1 MRRIAVRPGVCART
15 MRRRLRSIVAVA
27 AGLASLAV
35 AAPASASPPKTERFS
50 QSGTSFWASC
60 EGFDIIVNFEF
71 TAMMTEFY
79 DRNGDLV
86 RVRGWSRG
94 TGELVNTVT
103 GKTETGS
110 GPNIFF
116 DDFRTET
123 TSIVGLQFHNNVPGQ
138 GAVALDAGRIVIDW
152 ATDEVIFE
160 AGPHP
165 GFEGIDWCAI
175 LAGKP

>member
-1 MRRIAVRPGVCART
+1 MRRTG
-15 MRRRLRSIVAVA
+15 RSILAIAAAVA
-27 AGLASLAV
+27 SLVV
-35 AAPASASPPKTERFS
+35 AAPASAIAPKTERFWE
-50 QSGTSFWASC
+50 SGTSSWASC

-71 TAMMTEFY
+71 AAMITEFY
-79 DRNGDLV
+79 DQNGDLV

-110 GPNIFF
+110 GPSIFF

-138 GAVALDAGRIVIDW
+138 GIVALDAGRIVIDW

-165 GFEGIDWCAI
+165 GFDGIDWCAI
-175 LAGKP
+175 LAGAP

>member
-1 MRRIAVRPGVCART
+1 MATQEPKEGT
-15 MRRRLRSIVAVA
+15 MRRTGRSIIAIAAAVV
-27 AGLASLAV
+27 SLAV
-35 AAPASASPPKTERFS
+35 AAPASAIPPQTERFS

-71 TAMMTEFY
+71 TAMITEFY
-79 DRNGDLV
+79 DQNGDLV
-86 RVRGWSRG
+86 RVRGWFRG

-110 GPNIFF
+110 GPSMFF
-116 DDFRTET
+116 DNFRTET
-123 TSIVGLQFHNNVPGQ
+123 TSLVGLQFHNNVPGQ
-138 GAVALDAGRIVIDW
+138 GIVALDAGRIVIDW

-165 GFEGIDWCAI
+165 GFEGIDWCSV
-175 LAGKP
+175 LAGDP

>member
-1 MRRIAVRPGVCART
+1 MRRTG
-15 MRRRLRSIVAVA
+15 RSIIAIAAAVV
-27 AGLASLAV
+27 SLAV
-35 AAPASASPPKTERFS
+35 AAPASAIPPQTERFS

-71 TAMMTEFY
+71 TAMITEFY
-79 DRNGDLV
+79 DQNGDLV
-86 RVRGWSRG
+86 RVRGWFRG

-110 GPNIFF
+110 GPSMFF
-116 DDFRTET
+116 DNFRTET
-123 TSIVGLQFHNNVPGQ
+123 TSLVGLQFHNNVPGQ
-138 GAVALDAGRIVIDW
+138 GIVALDAGRIVIDW

-165 GFEGIDWCAI
+165 GFEGIDWCSV
-175 LAGKP
+175 LAGDP